1 MEFSK
6 YVENAIKVNGKIL
19 NGKLIEIVK
28 QEVGGHYKR
37 QVMVLWKLKN
47 EK

>member
-6 YVENAIKVNGKIL
+6 YVENAIKVNGKVL

-28 QEVGGHYKR
+28 WQVGEY
-37 QVMVLWKLKN
+37 
-47 EK
+47 